1 MLAARRSLR
10 YTATQVRYSSLD
22 FVSYLITNMHL
33 LPRRDKT
40 LITANR
46 TGAFALTLALLLA
59 PFTPVFVESAAAA
72 ARQQQESD
80 VPSDAEQAMFS
91 RGQTLYNQGRY
102 DQAANVLKDFLKNY
116 PNSIITDLT
125 LLWLG
130 RSYMQLGKIQD
141 AEAVGQRLRGIKDT
155 PFAEIYEGELQ
166 SARREASVRG
176 PATTTTEARN
186 ATTAATPSV
195 ATAQPK
201 QTPTVSPTPY
211 IVQMTT
217 APNNAANTGRNN
229 GLRVINPPATNTNQ
243 PVQANTSAETAS
255 NPRVGRRRAGR
266 GRPAQQS
273 TQAMANTNQSPVIK
287 PPVKPPANTNNAAR
301 QQVASNKQPRNTLPV
316 VTTPPATNNLNG
328 SQPSAQPAVTT
339 TTQPARVETP
349 TTTESS
355 APAQSSGLTLTVRQV
370 PSLALALRKAAET
383 ASPGQM
389 VQVPVTITNTGNK
402 EDQFRLETDLPA
414 EYQPAFSLAGA
425 QTSDTGLPILVT
437 PQLARGASIDVLL
450 RVKVPETAT
459 DGQQRKFFVR
469 AASQADYQILKIVD
483 GSISVVAPSLAAN
496 SNVSQASVM
505 PGDTFTQT
513 ITVRNVGSTPAR
525 SSRADFVFNPSFEL
539 VSATPAPVA
548 YDGPSRTA
556 IWALGDLGGR
566 DSKEITVTIRAMP
579 EAMAGTNAL
588 GRGMMRTQSLPY
600 GSNFDSPTISV
611 GKVPRVRIDAV
622 SPGLTVTPG
631 DTTYIPFVVRNLG
644 NTQDAF
650 ELRITGVGAPQAT
663 AYADLNGDGQHQE
676 SEPVATQTPPL
687 AARDGQFLMLLKVQ
701 VPANAADRTQ
711 FNYSVVARSLNSG
724 RIANEASS
732 VLTVGSPRVLVRT
745 EQVSDSSAPGDAIYY
760 RLVLVNQGSG
770 LAKNLVVT
778 ETLPEALQFVNS
790 DPELNQQDAPGAGQ
804 KLVWRV
810 ADLAPG
816 DTAVLRIGVRLR
828 PNLPADTNLTTRHT
842 LTFQDSNGNS
852 YQGQ

>member
-1 MLAARRSLR
+1 MLAL
-10 YTATQVRYSSLD
+10 
-22 FVSYLITNMHL
+22 M
-33 LPRRDKT
+33 
-40 LITANR
+40 
-46 TGAFALTLALLLA
+46 LA
-59 PFTPVFVESAAAA
+59 PLTPLFVQSAAAY
-72 ARQQQESD
+72 QQQQQDD

-130 RSYMQLGKIQD
+130 RSYMQLGNIPE
-141 AEAVGQRLRGIKDT
+141 AESVGQRLRTIKDT
-155 PFAEIYEGELQ
+155 PFAEIYDGELQ
-166 SARREASVRG
+166 SARREAATRRPPG
-176 PATTTTEARN
+176 TQAETKTTTTQ
-186 ATTAATPSV
+186 PPVV
-195 ATAQPK
+195 AAQPK
-201 QTPTVSPTPY
+201 QTLPVPIVTPTPY
-211 IVQMTT
+211 QIT
-217 APNNAANTGRNN
+217 
-229 GLRVINPPATNTNQ
+229 
-243 PVQANTSAETAS
+243 
-255 NPRVGRRRAGR
+255 
-266 GRPAQQS
+266 
-273 TQAMANTNQSPVIK
+273 
-287 PPVKPPANTNNAAR
+287 KPPANTARNNTRNAGRKQGLEINNTPATVAQNQANTSGQPPVNQRTGRRRGARGRQVPQPAQALANTNQAATVKTPSNTNNSANT
-301 QQVASNKQPRNTLPV
+301 QVASNRQPRNTLPV
-316 VTTPPATNNLNG
+316 GTNPPAATATT
-328 SQPSAQPAVTT
+328 QPST
-339 TTQPARVETP
+339 TTQPPKVETP
-349 TTTESS
+349 STTES
-355 APAQSSGLTLTVRQV
+355 APPSGSSGLTLTVKQV
-370 PSLALALRKAAET
+370 PSLALALRRAAET
-383 ASPGQM
+383 ASPGQL

-425 QTSDTGLPILVT
+425 QSSDTGLPILVT
-437 PQLARGASIDVLL
+437 PQLGRGAAIDVLL

-459 DGQQRKFFVR
+459 DGQQRRFFVR
-469 AASQADYQILKIVD
+469 AASQSDYQVLKIVD
-483 GSISVVAPSLAAN
+483 GSISVVAPSLSAN

-513 ITVRNVGSTPAR
+513 IAIRNVGSTPAR

-539 VSATPAPVA
+539 VSASPSPIA
-548 YDGPSRTA
+548 YDRPSRTA

-566 DSKEITVTIRAMP
+566 DAKEITVTLRAMP
-579 EAMAGTNAL
+579 EAMAGTNPL

-644 NTQDAF
+644 NSMDAF
-650 ELRITGVGAPQAT
+650 ELRITGVGAPPAI
-663 AYADLNGDGQHQE
+663 AFADLNGDGQHQD
-676 SEPVATQTPPL
+676 SEPMAAQTPAL

-701 VPANAADRTQ
+701 VPSNAPDRQQ
-711 FNYSVVARSLNSG
+711 FNYSVVARSLASS
-724 RIANEASS
+724 RVANEASS
-732 VLTVGSPRVLVRT
+732 VLTVGTPRVLVRT

-790 DPELNQQDAPGAGQ
+790 DPALNQQDAPGAGQ
-804 KLVWRV
+804 KLIWRV
-810 ADLAPG
+810 SDLAPG
-816 DTAVLRIGVRLR
+816 DTVVLRIGVRLK
-828 PNLPADTNLTTRHT
+828 PNLTADTNLTTRHT
-842 LTFQDSNGNS
+842 LSYQDGNGNS